1 MDPDTVGFFGSIQK
15 SRLDKLLDEMTDCCS
30 SPTPVTIL
38 EVKGQK
44 PSELREG
51 EGGKITQIC
60 SSLADLGT
68 VGLSE
73 ELNEKGLSEYLKSSE
88 STASEAQTNKEA
100 KPTSLRVFFI
110 NPSLGDDQ
118 LHTHIHQG
126 VLKLLHERA
135 GLTTS
140 FMTDVY
146 ESPDWT
152 VFPTISS
159 IKPNQSSIALQY
171 GFWFWRDS
179 STHAFTQ
186 LVANA
191 EGFTYFCI
199 NFPVDLQTS
208 IIQIAKNNR
217 PEISKPFFLDTMVAD
232 GLLKS
237 HRNAIENQ
245 RAALLRI
252 EKDQDQSCLDRRA
265 EQLHKIAIKWHTIR
279 KDLFDIEE
287 HIVHLR
293 AIAEG
298 KAFTAKEL
306 TGMLKSL
313 DAVDALKALESTCR
327 FWSRWVTTYLE
338 RTNIRINLMHHLA
351 AQNTSTLATDVALQT
366 QRDSVSMFTL
376 AMVTAVFLPGT
387 FVCSVLSTT
396 FFSYDGNVFAISS
409 WWWILPLTAAPLTGL
424 VMFLWFW
431 WFRQRL
437 SRDHA
442 TLQTRRD
449 VFEVAESRSSLVG
462 RK

>member
-1 MDPDTVGFFGSIQK
+1 MSPESGADELKCIQILPSVTKSTLRINSVVNIMDPDTSGFLGSIQQ
-15 SRLDKLLDEMTDCCS
+15 SRLEKLLNEVSDCCS

-38 EVKGQK
+38 EIKGQK
-44 PSELREG
+44 PSLLEE
-51 EGGKITQIC
+51 
-60 SSLADLGT
+60 
-68 VGLSE
+68 LSE
-73 ELNEKGLSEYLKSSE
+73 KELSEYLESSR
-88 STASEAQTNKEA
+88 STASEAQANKEA
-100 KPTSLRVFFI
+100 KPTSLR
-110 NPSLGDDQ
+110 PSLGDDQ
-118 LHTHIHQG
+118 LHTHINQA
-126 VLKLLHERA
+126 VLKILHERA
-135 GLTTS
+135 GLTAG

-152 VFPTISS
+152 VFPTVSS
-159 IKPNQSSIALQY
+159 TEPNQSSI
-171 GFWFWRDS
+171 
-179 STHAFTQ
+179 
-186 LVANA
+186 
-191 EGFTYFCI
+191 
-199 NFPVDLQTS
+199 VDLQAS
-208 IIQIAKNNR
+208 IIQAAKENR
-217 PEISKPFFLDTMVAD
+217 LGISKPFFLDTMVAD
-232 GLLKS
+232 GLLNS
-237 HRNAIENQ
+237 YRNAVENQ
-245 RAALLRI
+245 RTALLRI
-252 EKDQDQSCLDRRA
+252 
-265 EQLHKIAIKWHTIR
+265 LHKIAIKWHTIR
-279 KDLFDIEE
+279 KDLSDVEE
-287 HIVHLR
+287 HIAHLR

-298 KAFTAKEL
+298 TAFTAKEL
-306 TGMLKSL
+306 TGMLKSP

-442 TLQTRRD
+442 TLQNRRD
-449 VFEVAESRSSLVG
+449 VVEGAESRSSLVG

>member
-1 MDPDTVGFFGSIQK
+1 MSYYAMRFLDPTQER
-15 SRLDKLLDEMTDCCS
+15 RLDKLLSAASECCS
-30 SPTPVTIL
+30 RATPVTIL
-38 EVKGQK
+38 DVKVDAKGQRWGL
-44 PSELREG
+44 EETLDEQQLRKYLDSG
-51 EGGKITQIC
+51 EGIVGEEQA
-60 SSLADLGT
+60 SSS
-68 VGLSE
+68 V
-73 ELNEKGLSEYLKSSE
+73 
-88 STASEAQTNKEA
+88 

-110 NPSLGDDQ
+110 KPSLGDDQ
-118 LHTHIHQG
+118 LHTHINPH

-135 GLTTS
+135 GLTAN
-140 FMTDVY
+140 FMADVY

-152 VFPTISS
+152 VFPTVSS
-159 IKPNQSSIALQY
+159 TESKSSLVALQY
-171 GFWFWRDS
+171 GFWFWRDG

-199 NFPVDLQTS
+199 NFPDELKRS
-208 IIQIAKNNR
+208 IIEAAKGSST
-217 PEISKPFFLDTMVAD
+217 EISKPLFLDTMVAN

-237 HRNAIENQ
+237 YRDAVESQ
-245 RAALLRI
+245 RTTFLRI
-252 EKDQDQSCLDRRA
+252 EKDQDRSCLDRRA

-279 KDLFDIEE
+279 KDLSDIEE

-293 AIAEG
+293 DIAQRGVLLSTKANTTEG
-298 KAFTAKEL
+298 VSNT
-306 TGMLKSL
+306 TILKSP
-313 DAVDALKALESTCR
+313 DAVDTMKALESTCK

-351 AQNTSTLATDVALQT
+351 TQNTSTLATDVALQT

-396 FFSYDGNVFAISS
+396 FFSYDGNVLAISG

-442 TLQTRRD
+442 SLQTRRD
-449 VFEVAESRSSLVG
+449 VVDGESKASLVG
-462 RK
+462 SK